1 MIILGRFFKEL
12 VCVLYVTRKL
22 KFIRAFLNGEEVTKI
37 KGIIQTSLLIANI

>member
-22 KFIRAFLNGEEVTKI
+22 KFIRAFLNGEEVTKN
-37 KGIIQTSLLIANI
+37 QRNYTDVFVNC